1 MAFGIPGSESQGGAF
16 LGRLQY
22 DARVGFWK
30 IVKRAQQ
37 PDGGWDD
44 EPSEPFKNPAF
55 LLDLGTFEV
64 GYIKFASPPAF
75 LVVPFGHPIPPR
87 PAEKMTNDAGQERNA
102 YLPGFRSKV
111 YNPKMFMD
119 QDAYY
124 FANNSKTVMDPM
136 DAVHTLA
143 SQAPEYRA
151 GKIPLIRVTGTTANK
166 IEGPRGNNTYYAPV
180 FVIAGWHDR
189 PECFGPRTVA
199 LPGFSVPP
207 VVATAAPT
215 NGNGHAAPKAAPASA
230 TPPPNED
237 EWGTPATV
245 ASAPVQVGGAD
256 DPLND
261 AIPF

>member
-1 MAFGIPGSESQGGAF
+1 MRWRLEFRDQKDKAEPFFLACSMTPALAFGRSSSGPSNPMAAGMTNPASRSRTRRF
-16 LGRLQY
+16 FWTLGR
-22 DARVGFWK
+22 
-30 IVKRAQQ
+30 
-37 PDGGWDD
+37 
-44 EPSEPFKNPAF
+44 
-55 LLDLGTFEV
+55 FEV

-207 VVATAAPT
+207 VVATTAPT

-230 TPPPNED
+230 
-237 EWGTPATV
+237 GHA
-245 ASAPVQVGGAD
+245 AAKRR
-256 DPLND
+256 
-261 AIPF
+261 